1 MDENNKFNLLT
12 KRHQTQQLNKIID
25 NKHSLFSRTYS
36 QKHLLD
42 KPALNE
48 IKDKINDSDDNKTNI
63 NFEKSL
69 SLLKLFSNKSNLF
82 ESYNSRIIRDN
93 NRKGK
98 TCSFTVKNNL
108 YPIKNKKASFFLSNK
123 KNNFYLTSSLNNSI
137 KNNELKNCN
146 SAKFLNI
153 NEFNNDNM
161 IDLIHD
167 KEIKVCLDLIKS
179 FPENKRKKNK
189 SLKSIN
195 NCKSQETD
203 NLIKMIKN
211 FNIDNITNQRIIEN
225 EIKKNYNFKPEINPI
240 NTLSMSTNYKT
251 NNMKMNNSKFKF
263 NISNYSNNLNSSLIS
278 FKNNNDSNILK
289 QMNDSN
295 ILNKMNDSNTM
306 NKMNDSNII
315 NNNNS
320 SYINNNNLTKT
331 KMIRSIN
338 NKMNSINSRNMQTKM
353 KYDQRNEI
361 NFHTG
366 FVRKQK
372 KIYDNAYA
380 NYFKNHKKDIIKV
393 EEFRKKKK
401 EANKISLP
409 EIEEYK
415 NIIKDIELR
424 NNKTIKKSK
433 SVFNNKEK
441 NEIVL
446 KDKLIEELN
455 NIYLDQKNLFL
466 NNLKENYGDSKTM
479 GIELYKRI
487 INENIHNINKIKRE
501 PHIFVDGY
509 SLLDGTINKKLKQ
522 YNYILGNKYHDR
534 NVKEEKA
541 EKFHQISDEFENTI
555 KNNREDLI
563 NEKNFYKQ
571 LFISSLDFN
580 KDKNE
585 DMYPEQKID
594 FSKYKFEVINGNL
607 TMGSD
612 KVFKINNPQAY
623 SENNNKEDI
632 NYNDYI
638 NFKNEYKNKYK

>member
-12 KRHQTQQLNKIID
+12 KRHQTQQLKKIID

-36 QKHLLD
+36 QKQLLN

-48 IKDKINDSDDNKTNI
+48 IKKKINDNDDNKNNN
-63 NFEKSL
+63 NFEQSF

-82 ESYNSRIIRDN
+82 ESYNSRAIKDI

-98 TCSFTVKNNL
+98 TCSLTVKNNL
-108 YPIKNKKASFFLSNK
+108 YPIKNKKASFFLNNK

-137 KNNELKNCN
+137 KDKELKNCN

-153 NEFNNDNM
+153 NEFNNENM

-179 FPENKRKKNK
+179 FPENKRNKNK
-189 SLKSIN
+189 RLKSIN

-278 FKNNNDSNILK
+278 FKNNNDSNIL
-289 QMNDSN
+289 
-295 ILNKMNDSNTM
+295 NKMNDSNIN

-320 SYINNNNLTKT
+320 SYIKNNNLTKT

-338 NKMNSINSRNMQTKM
+338 NKMNSIINSRNMQTKM

-372 KIYDNAYA
+372 KIYDNAYV
-380 NYFKNHKKDIIKV
+380 NYFKNPKKIIIKV

-401 EANKISLP
+401 EANKLSLP

-415 NIIKDIELR
+415 NIIKEIEFS
-424 NNKTIKKSK
+424 NNKTKKKSQ

-446 KDKLIEELN
+446 KDKLIDELN
-455 NIYLDQKNLFL
+455 NIYLDQKNIFL
-466 NNLKENYGDSKTM
+466 NNLKENYGDSKNM
-479 GIELYKRI
+479 GVELYRSI
-487 INENIHNINKIKRE
+487 INENIQNINKIKRE
-501 PHIFVDGY
+501 PHKFVDGY
-509 SLLDGTINKKLKQ
+509 SLLDGTINKKLIQ

-541 EKFHQISDEFENTI
+541 EKFYQISDEFENTI

-571 LFISSLDFN
+571 IFIPSLDFN

-585 DMYPEQKID
+585 DMYPEEKID
-594 FSKYKFEVINGNL
+594 FSNYKLEVINGNL

-612 KVFKINNPQAY
+612 KVFKINNPQIY